1 MNTKYLMIISAI
13 IMGVFGVFTSFLPNE
28 ILTNL
33 GIPSNEL
40 TLLCLQLMSALY
52 LGFAI
57 MNWMAKSVLIGG
69 IYAKPLSLGNFFH
82 FAIGGITL
90 IKLIIHNPSSTK
102 LVWLICITYSILAVL
117 FGMVLFKS
125 PSKNNSE
132 TSD

>member
-1 MNTKYLMIISAI
+1 MIISAI

-40 TLLCLQLMSALY
+40 TLLCIQLMSALY